1 VVDASSTSG
10 TSALVEWLYRTAL
23 ERSNER
29 DAAGF
34 AALFDDDGHVVG
46 FDGSEMDGRAEI
58 RSALQAIFADHET
71 AAYVAKVRDVR
82 SSLATSP
89 CCAERVGMVPRRTRT
104 LNPAVNAM
112 QSLVARAASDGWRI
126 VLLQNTPAQYHGR
139 PEAVDALT
147 AELSEQ
153 L

>member
-23 ERSNER
+23 ERWNER

-82 SSLATSP
+82 
-89 CCAERVGMVPRRTRT
+89 
-104 LNPAVNAM
+104 
-112 QSLVARAASDGWRI
+112 LVARDVAVLCGARWDGSAP
-126 VLLQNTPAQYHGR
+126 NAHAQPGCER
-139 PEAVDALT
+139 DPVACGQ
-147 AELSEQ
+147 SG
-153 L
+153 